1 MGSMLVFNLDGNI
14 FHLMDNNSA
23 LQEKSKVVNHPEP
36 IQDET
41 AEEWKSVL
49 FDQFGVVGL
58 SRMPPRVFLTLIKER
73 ASIRDELRGILSK
86 DHAGIPIGELVWL
99 TDERVVKLPKVRTT
113 MVTKLKANGGIPKSP
128 MPAGRYHVFDSS
140 AIRKRS
146 YCSEGISSLILLHF
160 CEYRLYDLAARRY
173 LQGVSAKR
181 LFAPGG

>member
-99 TDERVVKLPKVRTT
+99 TDERVVKFAKG
-113 MVTKLKANGGIPKSP
+113 AHDNG
-128 MPAGRYHVFDSS
+128 H
-140 AIRKRS
+140 
-146 YCSEGISSLILLHF
+146 
-160 CEYRLYDLAARRY
+160 
-173 LQGVSAKR
+173 
-181 LFAPGG
+181 